1 MISVI
6 FDYTERFLIIVYV
19 ITGCV
24 SISVF
29 ASLISFLIEIT
40 SYAIGLK
47 VWAITAGIR
56 KCKSIIKKKKKTW

>member
-47 VWAITAGIR
+47 VWAIIAGIK